1 MMKHLK
7 RNILTVAA
15 SLLTVV
21 AMSGVSTTSLW
32 GLHEPEIPESIKKEL

>member
-1 MMKHLK
+1 MIKLLK

-21 AMSGVSTTSLW
+21 AMSGVSTTSWLTMY
-32 GLHEPEIPESIKKEL
+32 EPEIPESIKKEL